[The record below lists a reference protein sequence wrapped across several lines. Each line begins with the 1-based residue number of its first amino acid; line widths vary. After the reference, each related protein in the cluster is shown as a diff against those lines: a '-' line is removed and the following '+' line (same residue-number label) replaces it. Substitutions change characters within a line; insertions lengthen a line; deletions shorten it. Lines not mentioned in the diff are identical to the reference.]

1 MPQTSHPNPLGPL
14 NPVSDSDAVRLV
26 TPESHARLLA
36 ALMAELDQE
45 AASRRVRPGIR
56 FGGVARGW
64 RRPALVVSV
73 ITAAAAMVLLLPGL
87 LAGSDSATEPVAA
100 QAQVLAHISAA
111 LAAKAGTIVVE
122 DQVVYDT
129 PGAYTRRG
137 GTSTVQNITETSVN
151 GDQERVFVSGS
162 FLPPG
167 DQDVWTSN
175 SQAIYEAADNTIY
188 TGTVNNGGPM
198 FSPGQTSVF
207 KQQLDEHLY
216 RLDGRSMID
225 GRAVLKLVPVQA
237 ALRRAGDAVDVFPTV
252 YVSPKTYYPIR
263 SVAPGFPGSKVR
275 VAEVINWRDYKVLP
289 ATAANRRLVSL
300 TARHPHAR
308 VDDNAVAFQR
318 AYRSIETH

>member
-1 MPQTSHPNPLGPL
+1 MPQTIHPNPLGPL
-14 NPVSDSDAVRLV
+14 NPVSDSDAARLA
-26 TPESHARLLA
+26 TPETHARLLA
-36 ALMAELDQE
+36 ELVADLDQG
-45 AASRRVRPGIR
+45 ASWRRVGSGRR
-56 FGGVARGW
+56 FWGVPSGW
-64 RRPALVVSV
+64 HRPALLATV

-87 LAGSDSATEPVAA
+87 LAGNGSATEPVAA

-111 LAAKAGTIVVE
+111 LATKAGTIVVE

-137 GTSTVQNITETSVN
+137 GTSTVQNITATSAN
-151 GDQERVFVSGS
+151 GAQERVFVSGS

-167 DQDVWTSN
+167 DQEVWTSN
-175 SQAIYEAADNTIY
+175 SEAIYQAADNTIY
-188 TGTVNNGGPM
+188 TGTINNGGPV

-216 RLDGRSMID
+216 RLGGSSMID
-225 GRAVLKLVPVQA
+225 GRPALKLVPVQA

-275 VAEVINWRDYKVLP
+275 IAEVVNWLRYKVLP
-289 ATAANRRLVSL
+289 ATAANQRLVSL